1 MKNPMLRVRTPGIT
15 KSRTIIRLGRSIAAH
30 FRLPVALKAITSVV
44 ATVSVLGY
52 RWLASRLL
60 LHTWARKH
68 SRRHSRARPILSLRR
83 SSASQWRPRC

>member
-44 ATVSVLGY
+44 ATVSVLG
-52 RWLASRLL
+52 LPMA
-60 LHTWARKH
+60 
-68 SRRHSRARPILSLRR
+68 LSLIHI
-83 SSASQWRPRC
+83 